1 MKSNRRNILLYLG
14 TATAGLGGI
23 FGSGAFSSVEA
34 DRTVN
39 IGTAGDASALLEFTG
54 NDPDITGNDPDIVTT
69 RSVGSDSN
77 AVIELNQQALN
88 EKTEA
93 IFNDVISV
101 TNRGSQDV
109 GLSVDNSQGTDP
121 NDLVGTVLDIRDSN
135 NNSVVD
141 DNGTAAV
148 TLAANGGAEDLSV
161 IINLR
166 QYPTADVSS
175 IGSIVFAARVKDPEV
190 GINKNAL
197 TIDSVRKVR
206 ADSGDVKL
214 LTVTNTFDESAD
226 ISAEITEFTDSS
238 TGIDLI
244 TSVDPSTTSQATVS
258 AGNSINVT
266 GDVNPQATIGDT
278 ATVQLDISAQGTDQ
292 SVTVSEEIDF
302 LIDLQSSYWNFD
314 SISGSTGTTV
324 TDKTV
329 ADDGIIANNATFS
342 GRVNDSDFRNTNG
355 RIDEQSHVLEVPD
368 DAAYDF
374 INNSAFTLSI
384 YGFSFGS
391 NISNTANNDQMLFD
405 KTGTGTDGLQIFIR
419 EKNDGSGTGYLF
431 ISVDGQE
438 QEITQWNPDGS
449 AWHHVVWAHNENGTP
464 KNRVYMT
471 IDDTAFNGNNAVSP
485 AGEVKEVYTGSTLG
499 LPAANSAPFRVGN
512 AVDGS
517 GNLAFRWGNA
527 IDEPKVYGRALSKTE
542 VQKLFDTSKAGG
554 GADGGN
560 IYR

>member
-39 IGTAGDASALLEFTG
+39 IETAGDASALLEF
-54 NDPDITGNDPDIVTT
+54 TGNDPDIVTT

-175 IGSIVFAARVKDPEV
+175 IGSIVFVTRVKDPEV

-206 ADSGDVKL
+206 ADSG
-214 LTVTNTFDESAD
+214 
-226 ISAEITEFTDSS
+226 
-238 TGIDLI
+238 
-244 TSVDPSTTSQATVS
+244 
-258 AGNSINVT
+258 
-266 GDVNPQATIGDT
+266 
-278 ATVQLDISAQGTDQ
+278 
-292 SVTVSEEIDF
+292 
-302 LIDLQSSYWNFD
+302 
-314 SISGSTGTTV
+314 
-324 TDKTV
+324 
-329 ADDGIIANNATFS
+329 
-342 GRVNDSDFRNTNG
+342 
-355 RIDEQSHVLEVPD
+355 
-368 DAAYDF
+368 
-374 INNSAFTLSI
+374 
-384 YGFSFGS
+384 
-391 NISNTANNDQMLFD
+391 M
-405 KTGTGTDGLQIFIR
+405 
-419 EKNDGSGTGYLF
+419 
-431 ISVDGQE
+431 
-438 QEITQWNPDGS
+438 
-449 AWHHVVWAHNENGTP
+449 
-464 KNRVYMT
+464 
-471 IDDTAFNGNNAVSP
+471 
-485 AGEVKEVYTGSTLG
+485 
-499 LPAANSAPFRVGN
+499 
-512 AVDGS
+512 
-517 GNLAFRWGNA
+517 
-527 IDEPKVYGRALSKTE
+527 
-542 VQKLFDTSKAGG
+542 
-554 GADGGN
+554 
-560 IYR
+560 